1 MSRGNLREKRP
12 FTLDEATLPF
22 SRIRAR
28 RHVSPRNSV
37 RRRAIGRQM
46 IAVDVSAERER
57 PRRFEWQRAVRG
69 RTLDPH
75 HDDHDDHQSDRNH
88 RQLESRAPSSRSHAI
103 TV

>member
-1 MSRGNLREKRP
+1 MSRRNLREERP

-28 RHVSPRNSV
+28 RPVSPRNSV

-57 PRRFEWQRAVRG
+57 PRRLEWQRAVRG

-75 HDDHDDHQSDRNH
+75 HDDHDDHQSDGNH